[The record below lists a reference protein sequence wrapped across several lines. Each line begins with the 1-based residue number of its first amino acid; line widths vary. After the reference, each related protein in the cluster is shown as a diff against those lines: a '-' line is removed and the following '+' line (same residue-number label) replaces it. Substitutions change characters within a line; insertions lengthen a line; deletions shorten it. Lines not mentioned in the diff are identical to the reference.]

1 MWIAF
6 EIFNRAETDFRVQFR
21 LQLPTDNIRQQDFVI
36 KSTDANRGTDFVQ
49 KQTRYLGID
58 PGLNRTG
65 YALIERTSRGPFL
78 REGGVIQSTK
88 TLSLH
93 QRVHEIG
100 CGLRE
105 VLAELKPEIVAIEQ
119 VFSSAINVKS
129 SLLLAHARGA
139 ILMTIAD
146 AGIPVIHY
154 SPAEI
159 KRLLTGS
166 GKAPKDQMQLAVQ
179 AALRLTKLP
188 EPNDVADA
196 SAVALCLYHSV
207 RFAA

>member
-1 MWIAF
+1 MEF
-6 EIFNRAETDFRVQFR
+6 TVRSRNLVE
-21 LQLPTDNIRQQDFVI
+21 
-36 KSTDANRGTDFVQ
+36 KH
-49 KQTRYLGID
+49 TRYLGID

-65 YALIERTSRGPFL
+65 YALIERTARGPIL
-78 REGGVIQSTK
+78 REGGVIQSTQ
-88 TLSLH
+88 TLALH

-105 VLAELKPEIVAIEQ
+105 VLAELKPEIAAIEQ
-119 VFSSAINVKS
+119 VFSNAQNVKS

-139 ILMTIAD
+139 ILMVIAE

-154 SPAEI
+154 TPAEI

-166 GKAPKDQMQLAVQ
+166 GKAPKDQMQLAVK
-179 AALRLTKLP
+179 AALKLANSP

>member
-1 MWIAF
+1 MVF
-6 EIFNRAETDFRVQFR
+6 EIRTQNLVAQ
-21 LQLPTDNIRQQDFVI
+21 
-36 KSTDANRGTDFVQ
+36 
-49 KQTRYLGID
+49 QTRYLGID

-65 YALIERTSRGPFL
+65 YALIERTSRGPVL
-78 REGGVIQSTK
+78 REGGVIQSTRAL
-88 TLSLH
+88 TLH

-100 CGLRE
+100 TGIRD
-105 VLAELKPEIVAIEQ
+105 VIAELKPEIVAIEQ
-119 VFSSAINVKS
+119 VFSNAVNVRS

-139 ILMTIAD
+139 ILMTIVE

-154 SPAEI
+154 TPAEI

-166 GKAPKDQMQLAVQ
+166 GKAPKDQIQHAIK
-179 AALRLTKLP
+179 AELRLLEIP

-207 RFAA
+207 RVAA

>member
-1 MWIAF
+1 MEFTVRNQNLI
-6 EIFNRAETDFRVQFR
+6 
-21 LQLPTDNIRQQDFVI
+21 
-36 KSTDANRGTDFVQ
+36 Q

-100 CGLRE
+100 CGIRE
-105 VLAELKPEIVAIEQ
+105 VLTELKPEIVAIEQ
-119 VFSSAINVKS
+119 VFSNALNVKS

-139 ILMTIAD
+139 ILMMIAET
-146 AGIPVIHY
+146 GIPVIHY
-154 SPAEI
+154 TPAEI

-179 AALRLTKLP
+179 SALRLSRLP

>member
-1 MWIAF
+1 MTFI
-6 EIFNRAETDFRVQFR
+6 IRAQN
-21 LQLPTDNIRQQDFVI
+21 LMPT
-36 KSTDANRGTDFVQ
+36 
-49 KQTRYLGID
+49 QTRYLGID

-65 YALIERTSRGPFL
+65 YALIERTSQGPVL
-78 REGGVIQSTK
+78 REGGVIQSTQK
-88 TLSLH
+88 LSLH

-100 CGLRE
+100 CGIRE
-105 VLAELKPEIVAIEQ
+105 VLAELKPEIVALEQ
-119 VFSSAINVKS
+119 VFSNAQNVKS

-154 SPAEI
+154 TPAQV

-166 GKAPKDQMQLAVQ
+166 GKAPKEQMQHAIRAELK
-179 AALRLTKLP
+179 LTELP
-188 EPNDVADA
+188 EPHDVADA

>member
-1 MWIAF
+1 MTF
-6 EIFNRAETDFRVQFR
+6 
-21 LQLPTDNIRQQDFVI
+21 NIRTQNLMP
-36 KSTDANRGTDFVQ
+36 S
-49 KQTRYLGID
+49 QTRYLGID
-58 PGLNRTG
+58 PGLCRTG
-65 YALIERTSRGPFL
+65 YALIERTIRGPVL
-78 REGGVIQSTK
+78 REGGVIQSTQK
-88 TLSLH
+88 LSLH
-93 QRVHEIG
+93 QRIHEIG

-105 VLAELKPEIVAIEQ
+105 ILAELKPEIVAIEQ
-119 VFSSAINVKS
+119 VFSNAQNVKS

-146 AGIPVIHY
+146 AGIPVVHY
-154 SPAEI
+154 TPAEV

-166 GKAPKDQMQLAVQ
+166 GKAPKDQMQHAIRMELKLAE
-179 AALRLTKLP
+179 LP

>member
-1 MWIAF
+1 MTLAVSTS
-6 EIFNRAETDFRVQFR
+6 RRTLHTDVSMEFTVRSR
-21 LQLPTDNIRQQDFVI
+21 NLI
-36 KSTDANRGTDFVQ
+36 Q

-119 VFSSAINVKS
+119 VFSSAMNVKS

>member
-1 MWIAF
+1 MTFIVRTQ
-6 EIFNRAETDFRVQFR
+6 N
-21 LQLPTDNIRQQDFVI
+21 LMP
-36 KSTDANRGTDFVQ
+36 S
-49 KQTRYLGID
+49 QTRYLGID

-65 YALIERTSRGPFL
+65 YALIERTSRGPVL
-78 REGGVIQSTK
+78 REGGVIQSTQK
-88 TLSLH
+88 LSLH
-93 QRVHEIG
+93 QRVLEIG
-100 CGLRE
+100 VGLRE

-119 VFSSAINVKS
+119 VFSNAQNVKS

-139 ILMTIAD
+139 ILMVIAE

-154 SPAEI
+154 TPAQV

-166 GKAPKDQMQLAVQ
+166 GKAPKDQMQHAIKAELKLAE
-179 AALRLTKLP
+179 LP

>member
-1 MWIAF
+1 MA
-6 EIFNRAETDFRVQFR
+6 T
-21 LQLPTDNIRQQDFVI
+21 
-36 KSTDANRGTDFVQ
+36 
-49 KQTRYLGID
+49 QTRYLGID

-65 YALIERTSRGPFL
+65 YALIERTPRGPVL

-88 TLSLH
+88 SLSLH

-100 CGLRE
+100 SGIRE
-105 VLAELKPEIVAIEQ
+105 VIAELNPEIVAIEQ
-119 VFSSAINVKS
+119 VFSNAVNVRS

-139 ILMTIAD
+139 ILMAIVD

-154 SPAEI
+154 TPAQI

-166 GKAPKDQMQLAVQ
+166 GKAPKDQIQHAVRSE
-179 AALRLTKLP
+179 LRLVSLP

-207 RFAA
+207 RVAA